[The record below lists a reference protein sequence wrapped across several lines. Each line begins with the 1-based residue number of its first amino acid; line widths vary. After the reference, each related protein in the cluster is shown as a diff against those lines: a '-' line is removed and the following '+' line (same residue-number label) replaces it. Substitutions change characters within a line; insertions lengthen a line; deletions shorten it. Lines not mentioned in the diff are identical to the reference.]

1 MQWSL
6 FPLILMGQCLF
17 VMCRLYEYHFIED
30 KFNWTAARNY
40 CRSHYTDLA
49 TAYNEADV
57 TEMKK
62 LNKYEAWIGLYNT
75 LWSQPGVEFSGSETT
90 VEHEDDMVK
99 NCVFIENS
107 VKKKSDKCNEKK
119 KFICYED
126 KIKLIKQNKTWQE
139 AMDYCREHHNDLI
152 SITDVQQQRWVQ
164 ERAKNA
170 QTEFIWLGLR
180 YTCTL
185 DMWFWVTGE
194 DFIYDNWE
202 SCPPTQGCYSGAA
215 MKTDKGYKWVTW
227 RDNETFNFICTL

>member
-1 MQWSL
+1 MVDIKKSWKEAQSHCRDKGMDLVSGEAQIQKDISL
-6 FPLILMGQCLF
+6 SRGEN
-17 VMCRLYEYHFIED
+17 V
-30 KFNWTAARNY
+30 
-40 CRSHYTDLA
+40 
-49 TAYNEADV
+49 
-57 TEMKK
+57 
-62 LNKYEAWIGLYNT
+62 WIGLFRET
-75 LWSQPGVEFSGSETT
+75 WKWSDGSSFNFRNWDQQNPDKGECALIKSEKWKSNDCKET
-90 VEHEDDMVK
+90 K
-99 NCVFIENS
+99 P
-107 VKKKSDKCNEKK
+107 
-119 KFICYED
+119 FICYED

-152 SITDVQQQRWVQ
+152 SITDVHQQRWVQ

-215 MKTDKGYKWVTW
+215 MKTDEGYKWVTR